1 MTSQT
6 NFFKEWRPE
15 RDRSISED
23 QPFENQHQR
32 TSKESVKKHL
42 EDPWINFESIMTPQ
56 NVSFGITPG
65 REIFFAE
72 SAESSASQSR
82 SFWGKQ
88 PVGFSDDDR

>member
-15 RDRSISED
+15 RDRSISD

-42 EDPWINFESIMTPQ
+42 EDPWTNIESIMTPQ
-56 NVSFGITPG
+56 NRKSKEDEDHDT
-65 REIFFAE
+65 E
-72 SAESSASQSR
+72 SNEGEEDRDHRSR
-82 SFWGKQ
+82 KLRKQ
-88 PVGFSDDDR
+88 E